1 MTPQVALVTI
11 GRYCVTVRI
20 RIRIRI
26 RIHGL
31 CRGTTRQDGLAV
43 FRHSL
48 HVQIVR
54 HCKLRE
60 PEMSTGRGRG
70 AEKYGFQHSDVFGRR
85 TFESRR
91 LDTQSQF
98 LGAMT
103 ASGTH
108 LGLSELVT
116 SC

>member
-48 HVQIVR
+48 HVQLVR
-54 HCKLRE
+54 HCELRE

-85 TFESRR
+85 LSN
-91 LDTQSQF
+91 LDVSTLKVSF
-98 LGAMT
+98 SAP
-103 ASGTH
+103 
-108 LGLSELVT
+108 
-116 SC
+116 